1 MKNTIMNL
9 LNSKL
14 HFSVSAWIGRLGL
27 LLLPLVLAGCE
38 APLNLDQVVAEGAK
52 TVRRYDMFQAVAEAG
67 NRVVV
72 VSSVGA
78 ALVSDDK
85 GVNWERYELSGRPS
99 LIDVTACDNGDFF
112 ALDSQHRVWQLPAA
126 GSQWVSSTID
136 TLENTLAIECAPGNR
151 LWVSASFSTLYSRD
165 LQSQEWQEFSLS
177 EDLQFTSVKFVDELN
192 GYAVGEFGTVLST
205 TDGGENWSAMES
217 LPNEFYPMAADFLDA
232 TTGWIGGLDGV
243 IWQTED
249 GGMSWQR
256 QETLNASPIY
266 NIQAGSHGIYASGG
280 SAKLV
285 EFSHGRWQKM
295 ADAPEVLTYIRGLAV
310 LSDGSLLVAGGGGTL
325 AVVPADHTDS

>member
-1 MKNTIMNL
+1 MIMSL
-9 LNSKL
+9 LNRKA
-14 HFSVSAWIGRLGL
+14 HFSGKSWKGRVGL
-27 LLLPLVLAGCE
+27 LLLPLVLGACE
-38 APLNLDQVVAEGAK
+38 APLNLDQVAAEGK
-52 TVRRYDMFQAVAEAG
+52 KVVRRYDMFQAVAEAD

-72 VSSVGA
+72 VSSLGA

-85 GVNWERYELSGRPS
+85 GANWERYELPGRPS
-99 LIDVTACDNGDFF
+99 LIDVTACDSGDFF
-112 ALDSQHRVWQLPAA
+112 ALDSQHHVWQFPAE
-126 GSQWVSSTID
+126 GGQWISSTID
-136 TLENTLAIECAPGNR
+136 TPESTLAIECAPGNR
-151 LWVSASFSTLYSRD
+151 LWVSASFGTLYSRD

-177 EDLQFTSVKFVDELN
+177 EDLQFTSVHFIDELN
-192 GYAVGEFGTVLST
+192 GFAVGEFGTILAT
-205 TDGGENWSAMES
+205 ADGGENWSTMEP

-249 GGMSWQR
+249 GGLSWQR
-256 QETLNASPIY
+256 QETPNASPIY
-266 NIQAGSHGIYASGG
+266 NIQAGTSGIYASGG

-285 EFSHGRWQKM
+285 ELLDGKWQSM

-325 AVVPADHTDS
+325 AVVPADHADS